1 LCCATTNAVN
11 SPERSASRPVETASS
26 PGDPAGFGLTR
37 RQLPPDISCARI
49 LWHRGGRGGGKM
61 STAMEPPI
69 KNHALATR
77 RSFLAAA
84 GAAAAAA
91 LFPPFTAQA
100 ASSIPV
106 GLEMYSVR
114 NTMAKDLN
122 GTVRAVASAGYQGLE
137 FYAPYYEWTANQAKE
152 MRKLLDDLGI
162 RCFSTHNDSDYFAPQ
177 KLFHTRELNLI
188 LGSKYV
194 VMASSREGSGAD
206 GWKKV
211 AETLNGSAHLLGTD
225 GLRVGYHNHQTEFR
239 RGPDGVR
246 PMDILAGNT
255 SSLVMLQLDVGTC
268 LEAGSDPVAWIRA
281 NPGRIRSMH
290 CKEWSPDPAKGYS
303 VLFGEGVAPWKQL
316 FEAAENGGGIE
327 YYLVEQEGS
336 RFPEIETAQ
345 KCLASFRTTH
355 GA

>member
-1 LCCATTNAVN
+1 MSLAMAPAT
-11 SPERSASRPVETASS
+11 
-26 PGDPAGFGLTR
+26 
-37 RQLPPDISCARI
+37 
-49 LWHRGGRGGGKM
+49 
-61 STAMEPPI
+61 
-69 KNHALATR
+69 KNHALSTR

-84 GAAAAAA
+84 GAAATFA
-91 LFPPFTAQA
+91 LLPRVTARA

-137 FYAPYYEWTANQAKE
+137 FYAPYYEWTTNQAKE

-162 RCFSTHNDSDYFAPQ
+162 RCFSTHNDSDYFEPQ
-177 KLFHTRELNLI
+177 KLFHTRELNLV

-194 VMASSREGSGAD
+194 VMASSHEDSGTG
-206 GWKKV
+206 GWKQV
-211 AETLNGSAHLLGTD
+211 AETLNQSAHLLGTD
-225 GLRVGYHNHQTEFR
+225 GLKVGYHNHQTEFR
-239 RGPDGVR
+239 RGPDGLR
-246 PMDILAGNT
+246 PMDILASNT
-255 SSLVMLQLDVGTC
+255 DPSVMLQLDVGTC
-268 LEAGSDPVAWIRA
+268 IEAGSDPVAWIKA

-316 FEAAENGGGIE
+316 FEAAEHGGGIE

-336 RFPEIETAQ
+336 RFSEIETAQ
-345 KCLASFRTTH
+345 KCLSSFRATH